1 MFLILGS
8 FVGSLIH
15 FISNNS
21 VLTYSLSLGL
31 TITMIFLM
39 GSYDNKLRLLKNIK
53 EDLKIKSLLFTI
65 FSILISLHMGVVF
78 DYLFLQN
85 LKTDWNDL
93 VNIIISNAYKLII
106 SMVAIIFYTLGTS
119 LALGTISSAIL
130 KLSFL
135 ISICLRFLIYYLYHY
150 LNKTHSHNYCI
161 FFLRCSFNDR

>member
-65 FSILISLHMGVVF
+65 FSILISLLMGVVF

-93 VNIIISNAYKLII
+93 VNIIIS
-106 SMVAIIFYTLGTS
+106 MVVIIFYTLGTS

-135 ISICLRFLIYYLYHY
+135 TSICLRFLIYYLYHY

-161 FFLRCSFNDR
+161 VFLHCSFNDR

>member
-21 VLTYSLSLGL
+21 VLTYALSLGL

-65 FSILISLHMGVVF
+65 FSILISLLMGVVF

-93 VNIIISNAYKLII
+93 VNIIIS
-106 SMVAIIFYTLGTS
+106 MVVIIFYTLGTS

-135 ISICLRFLIYYLYHY
+135 TSICLRFLIYYLYHY

-161 FFLRCSFNDR
+161 VFLHCSFNDR

>member
-1 MFLILGS
+1 
-8 FVGSLIH
+8 
-15 FISNNS
+15 
-21 VLTYSLSLGL
+21 
-31 TITMIFLM
+31 M

-65 FSILISLHMGVVF
+65 FSILISLLMGVVF

-93 VNIIISNAYKLII
+93 VNIIIS
-106 SMVAIIFYTLGTS
+106 MVVIIFYTLGTS

-135 ISICLRFLIYYLYHY
+135 TSICLRFLIYYLYHY

-161 FFLRCSFNDR
+161 VFLHCSFNDR

>member
-65 FSILISLHMGVVF
+65 FSILISLLMGVVF

-85 LKTDWNDL
+85 LKTDWDDL

-106 SMVAIIFYTLGTS
+106 
-119 LALGTISSAIL
+119 
-130 KLSFL
+130 
-135 ISICLRFLIYYLYHY
+135 
-150 LNKTHSHNYCI
+150 
-161 FFLRCSFNDR
+161 